1 MKRTRFP
8 ILAAAVTALCAMTA
22 MAAAAPF
29 DDLDNI
35 GHPVMAFGHDP
46 TEAAL
51 QLVPIEAFE
60 AAETVEVASAGM
72 IILGLM
78 PPIVSA
84 AHADPAPEIFLLAHA
99 GQLSPKDDCHRHKAA
114 GERHWHLEGT
124 STRGGPCLKDSNGET
139 WHLNEHALCSDA
151 RIRFAVIEDLDWPT
165 SHDWEEVARELR
177 SCIMGLEPD

>member
-1 MKRTRFP
+1 MKHTRFP
-8 ILAAAVTALCAMTA
+8 ILAAAVSVLMTTTA

-29 DDLDNI
+29 DDLDNL

-46 TEAAL
+46 TELVLDPADVPVEALAIAA
-51 QLVPIEAFE
+51 
-60 AAETVEVASAGM
+60 AAGNERAGILLADAPDAPV
-72 IILGLM
+72 IILA
-78 PPIVSA
+78 S
-84 AHADPAPEIFLLAHA
+84 A
-99 GQLSPKDDCHRHKAA
+99 GQLSPKDDCHWNGKKGAER
-114 GERHWHLEGT
+114 ERHWHIDGT
-124 STRGGPCLKDSNGET
+124 DEPGGPCLKDSNGET

>member
-29 DDLDNI
+29 DDLDNL

-46 TEAAL
+46 TE
-51 QLVPIEAFE
+51 LV
-60 AAETVEVASAGM
+60 
-72 IILGLM
+72 L
-78 PPIVSA
+78 
-84 AHADPAPEIFLLAHA
+84 DPADLPVEALAIAAAAGNETAAILLADASDAPVIMLAHA

-114 GERHWHLEGT
+114 GERHWHLEDT
-124 STRGGPCLKDSNGET
+124 STRGGPCLKDSNGKT
-139 WHLNEHALCSDA
+139 WHFNEHALCSDA

-177 SCIMGLEPD
+177 SCIMALEPD

>member
-29 DDLDNI
+29 DDLDTL

-51 QLVPIEAFE
+51 ELVPAEAFE
-60 AAETVEVASAGM
+60 AADAVEVAASGFV
-72 IILGLM
+72 ILGLL

-84 AHADPAPEIFLLAHA
+84 AHADPAPEAVILDHA
-99 GQLSPKDDCHRHKAA
+99 GQLSPKDDCHNHRAA
-114 GERHWHLEGT
+114 GERHWHLDGT

-139 WHLNEHALCSDA
+139 WLFNEHALCSDA
-151 RIRFAVIEDLDWPT
+151 RIRFSVIEDLDWPT
-165 SHDWEEVARELR
+165 AADWEEVARELR
-177 SCIMGLEPD
+177 SCIIDLEPD